1 MSGRLDSEYT
11 QPGARS
17 SEWLWGRL
25 CAALIG
31 AALGCGEAPDWT
43 AEGAALY
50 RVYCVS
56 CHGETGRGDGPVA
69 ASLVPPPADLTGLS
83 ERNGGAFP
91 ETNVLATIDGRY
103 EVAAHGPREMPVWG
117 AVFLEKH
124 VGEPLAIHRGM
135 DDARALADYLRTL
148 QRPPP

>member
-1 MSGRLDSEYT
+1 VVVDRCSFGQR
-11 QPGARS
+11 GARVRA
-17 SEWLWGRL
+17 GP
-25 CAALIG
+25 G
-31 AALGCGEAPDWT
+31 
-43 AEGAALY
+43 
-50 RVYCVS
+50 V
-56 CHGETGRGDGPVA
+56 GPVA
-69 ASLVPPPADLTGLS
+69 ASLAPPPADLTGLS

-135 DDARALADYLRTL
+135 DDARALTDYLRTL